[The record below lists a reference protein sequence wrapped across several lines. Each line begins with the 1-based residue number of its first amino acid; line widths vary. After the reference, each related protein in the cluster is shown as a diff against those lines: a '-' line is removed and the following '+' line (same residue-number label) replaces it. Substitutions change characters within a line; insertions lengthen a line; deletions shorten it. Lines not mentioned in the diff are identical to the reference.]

1 MSTANSTTIRL
12 ADTDWTRF
20 VAEAEAM
27 ARTIEASTPG
37 ITAREAGDCAAQQ
50 VEANYAAELAR
61 SVEFNS
67 DAMIANAHHL
77 DGSPRWALP
86 TPIIISDIL
95 DSLVVAVD
103 AARQAAAG
111 NSRWVNAIN
120 AGFDHLLQQEVIEVG
135 DHNALVYRSESGTTY
150 FANGSCQCVAF
161 AQGQPCKHRAAS
173 KLVKNALHA

>member
-61 SVEFNS
+61 TVEFNS

-77 DGSPRWALP
+77 DGSPRYTLP
-86 TPIIISDIL
+86 TPYIISDIL
-95 DSLVVAVD
+95 DALVVAVD
-103 AARQAAAG
+103 TARRATD
-111 NSRWVNAIN
+111 NRRWLTAID
-120 AGFDHLLQQEVIEVG
+120 AGFNFLIQQEVIEVG
-135 DHNALVYRSESGTTY
+135 EHNALVYRSESGTTY